1 MLGLFGKRV
10 VLSHQEIRIRLMLA
24 SSDAPP
30 KLVELGQAEGIG
42 TVYEDC
48 VGVWDV
54 ESGFDDGCG

>member
-1 MLGLFGKRV
+1 
-10 VLSHQEIRIRLMLA
+10 MLA

-54 ESGFDDGCG
+54 ESGFDDGCGQQQIGLVAVKP